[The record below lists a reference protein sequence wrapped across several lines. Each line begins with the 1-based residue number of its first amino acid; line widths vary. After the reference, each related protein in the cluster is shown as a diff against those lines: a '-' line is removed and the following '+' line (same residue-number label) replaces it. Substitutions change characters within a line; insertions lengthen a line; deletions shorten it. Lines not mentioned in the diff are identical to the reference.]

1 MYVCIYITFSCR
13 ANAGSA
19 CRSVTRKIPDRRA
32 KKENGAGGSKV
43 REPRAAGTQFTCFTV
58 TKLQILTQQQR
69 RTAGGG
75 LSHGHASQAA
85 SKAGGGLSHGHA
97 SQAASRTSSEAHF
110 PEMLPVGKR
119 GLVSVRA
126 LVRTRGLV
134 RAAACFSSGDRF

>member
-1 MYVCIYITFSCR
+1 MYITFSCR

-75 LSHGHASQAA
+75 LSHT
-85 SKAGGGLSHGHA
+85 
-97 SQAASRTSSEAHF
+97 SQAASRTSSEPHF

-119 GLVSVRA
+119 FSQCTGFRSRCGILSFKR
-126 LVRTRGLV
+126 
-134 RAAACFSSGDRF
+134 FSSCCGMVEFNGFSSCCGML